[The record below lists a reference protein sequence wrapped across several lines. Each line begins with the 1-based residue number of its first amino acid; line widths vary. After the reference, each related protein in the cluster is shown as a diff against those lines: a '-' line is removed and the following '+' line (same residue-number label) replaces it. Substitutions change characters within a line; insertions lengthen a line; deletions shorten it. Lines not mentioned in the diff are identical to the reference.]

1 MWATILAGLIS
12 AVAGFAGNMSRKK
25 AKAAGKSTSAGAE
38 IASSVANL
46 ATTVGGAIAANQRL
60 KEQQQFNAD
69 EAQKA
74 RDWNLEMD
82 NTKYQR
88 TVADMQ
94 AAGVNP
100 ALAIDGHLST
110 NATSNAQAQA
120 ESGVN
125 AITQLAALAGQ
136 MRIQTQQLKQEKE
149 LKSRELDIKQQEADA
164 KVKNTNAQTDLLEI
178 EKEYKRKEKDLQIES
193 YEAQNNLTR
202 KQANEIDERIK
213 NIKASTDLL
222 ISQAATE
229 TEKQLL
235 IQSQAALAGANAYE
249 IMSLLPYKQ
258 NLMDAQTENQ
268 RAAAGLALI
277 EKMWKKELIDG
288 GFLKTMIK
296 LQDASLSEKEL
307 DNAVL
312 EFEAG
317 MRNGTYFDNSTWM
330 GKFSN
335 WFVSGAAQAGKVID
349 MLVPKFFKPQ

>member
-1 MWATILAGLIS
+1 MWATIIAGLIS

-25 AKAAGKSTSAGAE
+25 AKASGKSTSAGAE

-69 EAQKA
+69 ESQKA
-74 RDWNLEMD
+74 RDWNLNMD

-100 ALAIDGHLST
+100 ALAMDGHLST

-125 AITQLAALAGQ
+125 AITQLASLAGQ
-136 MRIQTQQLKQEKE
+136 MRLQSQQLKQDKE
-149 LKSRELDIKQQEADA
+149 LRSRELDIKQQEADA
-164 KVKNTNAQTDLLEI
+164 KVRNTNMQTDLLEI

-193 YEAQNNLTR
+193 YELQNNLTR
-202 KQANEIDERIK
+202 KQASEIDERIK
-213 NIKASTDLL
+213 NIKASTELL
-222 ISQAATE
+222 INQAATE
-229 TEKQLL
+229 VDKQLL
-235 IQSQAALAGANAYE
+235 LASQAALADANAYE
-249 IMSLLPYKQ
+249 IISLLPFKQ
-258 NLMDAQTENQ
+258 NLMEAQTKNQ
-268 RAAAGLALI
+268 KAAAGLALV
-277 EKMWKKELIDG
+277 EKMWKKGLIDAG
-288 GFLKTMIK
+288 YLKNMIS
-296 LQDASLSEKEL
+296 LQDADIDRKEL
-307 DNAVL
+307 DNAVMQ
-312 EFEAG
+312 FEAG

-335 WFVSGAAQAGKVID
+335 FIAAGAAQAGKIID

>member
-1 MWATILAGLIS
+1 MWASIIAAAIS
-12 AVAGFAGNMSRKK
+12 AVAGIFGNKIAKKK
-25 AKAAGKSTSAGAE
+25 AAANKSSSAGE
-38 IASSVANL
+38 IGSAVANM
-46 ATTVGGAIAANQRL
+46 ATSVGGAIAANNQI
-60 KEQQQFNAD
+60 KQQQQFNAS

-82 NTKYQR
+82 NSKYQR

-100 ALAIDGHLST
+100 ALAMDGHLST
-110 NATSNAQAQA
+110 NATSNAQAQS

-125 AITQLAALAGQ
+125 ALTQLAALAGQ
-136 MRIQTQQLKQEKE
+136 MRLQTQQLKQEKE

-178 EKEYKRKEKDLQIES
+178 EKEYKRKEKDLQMES
-193 YEAQNNLTR
+193 YELSNNLTR

-222 ISQAATE
+222 VAQASTE

-235 IQSQAALAGANAYE
+235 LESQAALAGANAYE

-296 LQDASLSEKEL
+296 LQDSSLTEKEL
-307 DNAVL
+307 DNAVR

>member
-1 MWATILAGLIS
+1 MWATIAAALIS
-12 AVAGFAGNMSRKK
+12 AAAGWIGNSIQNKK
-25 AKAAGKSTSAGAE
+25 TKAGKSSNAAAIGN
-38 IASSVANL
+38 SVANA
-46 ATTVGGAIAANQRL
+46 ATQIGGAISANRML
-60 KEQQQFNAD
+60 KQQQAFNSA

-74 RDWNLEMD
+74 RDWNEAMD
-82 NTKYQR
+82 SSKYQR
-88 TVADMQ
+88 TVQDMQ
-94 AAGVNP
+94 AAGINP
-100 ALAIDGHLST
+100 ALAMDGHLST
-110 NATSNAQAQA
+110 QATSNAQAQA

-136 MRIQTQQLKQEKE
+136 MRLQTQQLKQEKE
-149 LKSRELDIKQQEADA
+149 LKSRELDIKQQETDA

-213 NIKASTDLL
+213 NIKANTELL
-222 ISQAATE
+222 VAQAATE
-229 TEKQLL
+229 TDKQLL
-235 IQSQAALAGANAYE
+235 LASESALANANAYE

-258 NLMDAQTENQ
+258 NLMEAQTENQ
-268 RAAAGLALI
+268 KAAAGLALI

-288 GFLKTMIK
+288 DYLKKMIK

-307 DNAVL
+307 ENAVR